1 MHKSILLPITQSAA
15 DKTEKVFFCRNSSL
29 VTFLSIC
36 LIMKWLECD
45 ELKSRLVTD
54 NHV

>member
-1 MHKSILLPITQSAA
+1 MHKNILLPITQNVA
-15 DKTEKVFFCRNSSL
+15 DKTEKVFLQKL
-29 VTFLSIC
+29 VTFFSIC

>member
-1 MHKSILLPITQSAA
+1 MHKSILLRITQTAA
-15 DKTEKVFFCRNSSL
+15 DKPEKVFCRNSSL
-29 VTFLSIC
+29 VTFFSIC

>member
-29 VTFLSIC
+29 VTSLHNKLTIND
-36 LIMKWLECD
+36 LKCD
-45 ELKSRLVTD
+45 ELRF
-54 NHV
+54 